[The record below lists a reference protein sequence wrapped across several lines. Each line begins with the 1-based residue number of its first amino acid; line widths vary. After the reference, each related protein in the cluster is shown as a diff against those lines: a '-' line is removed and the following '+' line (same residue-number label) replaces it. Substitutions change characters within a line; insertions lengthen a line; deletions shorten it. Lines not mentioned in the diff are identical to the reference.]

1 MKISLTARLARS
13 LLQCSFALLFPLLVL
28 PLGWVLRRLF
38 DPLRLARPGPG
49 TTSHFV
55 FVKSPSIL
63 KGVAHGQ
70 TPADAR

>member
-1 MKISLTARLARS
+1 MKTPFTATLARI
-13 LLQCSFALLFPLLVL
+13 LLQAAFALLFPLVVL
-28 PLGWVLRRLF
+28 PVGWVVRRLF

-49 TTSHFV
+49 TVSHFV
-55 FVKSPSIL
+55 PVKSRFNL